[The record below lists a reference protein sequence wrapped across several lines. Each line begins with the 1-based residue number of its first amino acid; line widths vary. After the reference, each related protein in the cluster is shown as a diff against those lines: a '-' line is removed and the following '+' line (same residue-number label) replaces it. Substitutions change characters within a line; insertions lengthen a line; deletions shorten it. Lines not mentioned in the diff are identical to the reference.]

1 MTGKEKCKLLK
12 AIRREIAETNG
23 IVYLTSDCTF
33 EGECKGTCPK
43 CDAEIRYLDS
53 EINRL
58 IAEGKSVT
66 LAGLSLSTFDAAVS
80 TPTPEPVEPTTIPD
94 MGDFVIDG
102 DLRESPQL
110 EEIAPP
116 VVMGMMEAVAEGN
129 LNPMT
134 IDELDLSVRSF
145 NCLKRA
151 NINDVADLIQKSV
164 SEIRRVRNIG
174 RKSYAEVRTKLQ
186 AMGLDFEL
194 AELTPKVVKNTL
206 YGFAVADALGV
217 PVEFLSREELSANP
231 VTDYRSFGSHRVP
244 AGTWSDDTSMTL
256 AALDSLASG
265 LDYADVMEKF
275 RLWVDEAAYTATNEV
290 FDIGNTTHSAIR
302 DFKKGKDPLTC
313 GCSGE
318 HDNGNGS
325 LMRIIPAIF
334 YIRYKMKHAPV
345 SDKLAVIHNMSALTH
360 SHPRSKMAC
369 GIYYFILDTLLDD
382 PSKLA
387 VKSALS
393 CAEAYYRNEPE
404 FASEIDRFAKLFSFE
419 FADTPE
425 SSIRSSGYVIDTLE
439 AAVWCLLNTEDY
451 HDCVLKAVNLGSD
464 TDTVAAVAGGL
475 AGCMYC
481 GTGESNIPLE
491 WMEKLLNNKL
501 IDELCEQFFTGP
513 KPKDIPAPVT
523 MGVIEKGG
531 INTDKVLEM
540 TIDEMDFGTRTYMCL
555 NRHGVRTV
563 RDLTMMTIDDYM
575 KVRNL
580 GSKCLKEIESKLA
593 MMGLH
598 IAEE

>member
-23 IVYLTSDCTF
+23 IVYLTSECTF

-58 IAEGKSVT
+58 IASGKNVS
-66 LAGLSLSTFDAAVS
+66 LAGLSLKTFDEAV
-80 TPTPEPVEPTTIPD
+80 TTPEPEPITPVTVPD
-94 MGDFVIDG
+94 MGDFVIEG
-102 DLRESPQL
+102 DLREGPQS
-110 EEIAPP
+110 EEVGPP
-116 VVMGMMEAVAEGN
+116 TVMGMLEVVAEGN
-129 LNPMT
+129 LNPM
-134 IDELDLSVRSF
+134 IIEELDLSVRAF

-151 NINDVADLIQKSV
+151 NINDVASLIQQSV
-164 SEIRRVRNIG
+164 SDMRRVRNLG
-174 RKSYAEVRTKLQ
+174 RKSFAEVRTKLQ
-186 AMGLDFEL
+186 AMGLDFDL
-194 AELTPKVVKNTL
+194 KELTPKVVKNTM

-217 PVEFLSREELSANP
+217 PVEFLSREELTANP

-256 AALDSLASG
+256 ATLDSLASG
-265 LDYADVMEKF
+265 LDYADIMEKF
-275 RLWVDEAAYTATNEV
+275 RSWVDDAAYTATNEV
-290 FDIGNTTHSAIR
+290 FDIGNTTHSAIHN
-302 DFKKGKDPLTC
+302 FKNGKDPLTC
-313 GCSGE
+313 GCCGE

-325 LMRIIPAIF
+325 LMRIIPAVF
-334 YIRYKMKHAPV
+334 YIRHKMKHAPV

-360 SHPRSKMAC
+360 GHPRSKMAC
-369 GIYYFILDTLLDD
+369 GIYYFILDALLDD
-382 PSKLA
+382 ASKIA
-387 VKSALS
+387 VKWALS

-404 FASEIDRFAKLFSFE
+404 FASEFDRFTKLFSLE
-419 FADTPE
+419 FAETPE
-425 SSIRSSGYVIDTLE
+425 TLIRSSGYVIDTLE
-439 AAVWCLLNTEDY
+439 AAVWCLLNTDSYCE
-451 HDCVLKAVNLGSD
+451 CVLKAVNLGSD

-481 GTGESNIPLE
+481 GAGESGIPLE

-501 IDELCEQFFTGP
+501 LDELCDQFFTGP
-513 KPKDIPAPVT
+513 KPKDIPTPVT

-555 NRHGVRTV
+555 HRHGVRTV
-563 RDLTMMTIDDYM
+563 RDLTMMTLDDYM

-580 GSKCLKEIESKLA
+580 GSKCLKEIETKLA

-598 IAEE
+598 IAGE